1 MIDYKNELNGEQLRV
16 VLHGDG
22 ACLVLAGAGSGKTR
36 TITFRVA
43 YLLEK
48 NIAPE
53 NILLV
58 TFTNKASR
66 EMISRVEGLMHGKV
80 RLPWAGTFHHIGYR
94 ILAQYAGLLGYKQN
108 FSILDSED
116 SKDILKQCLKEE
128 GGDRS
133 DKKFPSVTV
142 VSSILSFARNAE
154 KSLADVLEEKY
165 PQWSDFV
172 EMFGRLASEY
182 EKKKKAANA
191 MDFDDLLLNLRN
203 LLQNSEAVRKKFAS
217 QFQYVLVDEYQDTNT
232 IQASII
238 ELFSSVHKNLLVVG
252 DDAQS
257 IYSFRAANIANI
269 LDFEK
274 KYADAEVFRLETN
287 YRSTPEILDLAN
299 EVIGNNINQYKK
311 ELRSI
316 RKSEVRPEV
325 QAYTDQREEAE
336 SVAQKIQDRIE
347 SGTPLKEIAVLFRA
361 SHHSQA
367 LEVELT
373 KRHIAYDYRGGTRF
387 FERAHIKD
395 VLGFLRAFNNF
406 EDTVAWSRILTMQTG
421 IGPGAAEKIIAQLP
435 VIASEQRER
444 SNLGEGREIAS
455 PDSVGLAIT
464 AIGEALAARAKVG
477 FKEFLN
483 MWRHLEGSDG
493 SPSGLIRAVLDSNYK
508 NYLEREYPDY
518 RERAN
523 DIEQL
528 AIFAEKETDLSK
540 FLAEAGLQ
548 ENFARPQER
557 DSHVVDED
565 KIVLST
571 IHQAKGLEW
580 EAVFILNVSAGQFP
594 SDRALNEDKGIEEER
609 RLFYVAITRAKTY
622 LHISYPLV
630 SHMNFG
636 ALGGPS
642 MFLEEIDK
650 DLVESSA
657 LSGNSYFSDLDDED
671 EGITYIADED
681 EPFPSKPRPK
691 ITSFLKNIDEL

>member
-1 MIDYKNELNGEQLRV
+1 MIDYKNELNDEQLRV

-48 NIAPE
+48 GVAPE

-66 EMISRVEGLMHGKV
+66 EMTSRVEGLMHGKL

-116 SKDILKQCLKEE
+116 SKDILKMCLKEDGAE
-128 GGDRS
+128 RS
-133 DKKFPSVTV
+133 EKKFPSVAV
-142 VSSILSFARNAE
+142 IHSILSFARNAE
-154 KSLADVLEEKY
+154 KSLEDVLDEKY
-165 PQWSDFV
+165 SQWSDFL
-172 EMFGRLASEY
+172 EMFQRIASEY
-182 EKKKKAANA
+182 DKKKKNANT

-203 LLQNSEAVRKKFAS
+203 LLQNSEAVRNKFAS
-217 QFQYVLVDEYQDTNT
+217 QFQYVLVDEYQDTNK

-257 IYSFRAANIANI
+257 IYSFRAAHIENI
-269 LDFEK
+269 LKFED
-274 KYADAEVFRLETN
+274 KYAGAQVFRLETN

-299 EVIGNNINQYKK
+299 EVIGNNIHQYKK
-311 ELRSI
+311 ELQSI
-316 RKSEVRPEV
+316 RMSQARPEV

-336 SVAQKIQDRIE
+336 SVAQKIQDRIDA
-347 SGTPLKEIAVLFRA
+347 GTPLREIAVLFRA

-395 VLGFLRAFNNF
+395 VLGFLRAFNNL

-421 IGPGAAEKIIAQLP
+421 IGPGAAEKIIAEIRGSGVKDL
-435 VIASEQRER
+435 VGVSE
-444 SNLGEGREIAS
+444 
-455 PDSVGLAIT
+455 V
-464 AIGEALAARAKVG
+464 LAARAKVG
-477 FKEFLN
+477 FKDFLN
-483 MWRHLEGSDG
+483 IWRHLEGSDS

-508 NYLEREYPDY
+508 SYLETEYPDY

-528 AIFAEKETDLSK
+528 ALFAEKETDLSK

-548 ENFARPQER
+548 ENFARPQEHE
-557 DSHVVDED
+557 SYVVDQD

-622 LHISYPLV
+622 LHMSYPLV
-630 SHMNFG
+630 SNMNFG

-642 MFLEEIDK
+642 MFLEEISK
-650 DLVESSA
+650 DLVEMSA
-657 LSGNSYFSDLDDED
+657 LAGNTYFSDLDDED
-671 EGITYIADED
+671 EGITYVADED
-681 EPFPSKPRPK
+681 EPFPTKTKAK
-691 ITSFLKNIDEL
+691 ITSFLKSIDEL

>member
-66 EMISRVEGLMHGKV
+66 EMTSRVEGLMHGKV

-116 SKDILKQCLKEE
+116 SKHILKMCLKEDGAE
-128 GGDRS
+128 RS
-133 DKKFPSVTV
+133 EKKIPSVAI

-154 KSLADVLEEKY
+154 KSLEQVLEEKY
-165 PQWSDFV
+165 PQWSEFLD
-172 EMFGRLASEY
+172 MFGRIAAEY
-182 EKKKKAANA
+182 DKKKKNANA

-203 LLQNSEAVRKKFAS
+203 LLQNSEAVRKKFAT
-217 QFQYVLVDEYQDTNT
+217 QFQYVLVDEYQDTNK

-238 ELFSSVHKNLLVVG
+238 DLFSSVHKNLLVVG

-274 KYADAEVFRLETN
+274 RYIDSQVFRLETN

-311 ELRSI
+311 ELHSI
-316 RKSEVRPEV
+316 RNSEARPEV
-325 QAYTDQREEAE
+325 QVYADQREEAE
-336 SVAQKIQDRIE
+336 SVAQSILDYINKGVPPR
-347 SGTPLKEIAVLFRA
+347 EIAVLFRA

-395 VLGFLRAFNNF
+395 VLGFLRAYNNL
-406 EDTVAWSRILTMQTG
+406 EDTVAWGRILTMQNG
-421 IGPGAAEKIIAQLP
+421 VGPGAAEKIIAEIRSAGSKDLSG
-435 VIASEQRER
+435 ISE
-444 SNLGEGREIAS
+444 I
-455 PDSVGLAIT
+455 
-464 AIGEALAARAKVG
+464 LAARAKVG
-477 FKEFLN
+477 FKDFLN
-483 MWRHLEGSDG
+483 IWRNLEGSDG
-493 SPSGLIRAVLDSNYK
+493 SPSGLIRAVMDSNYK
-508 NYLEREYPDY
+508 SYLESEYTDY
-518 RERAN
+518 RERTN

-528 AIFAEKETDLSK
+528 AIFAEKESDLGK

-548 ENFARPQER
+548 ENFARPQE
-557 DSHVVDED
+557 SESQNPNEE

-580 EAVFILNVSAGQFP
+580 ETVFILNVSAGQFP
-594 SDRALNEDKGIEEER
+594 SDRALNEEKGLEEER
-609 RLFYVAITRAKTY
+609 RLFYVAITRAKTH
-622 LHISYPLV
+622 LHMSYPLV
-630 SHMNFG
+630 SNMNFG
-636 ALGGPS
+636 ALGGSS

-650 DLVESSA
+650 NLVEMSGA
-657 LSGNSYFSDLDDED
+657 AGNSYFQDLNDED
-671 EGITYIADED
+671 EGITYVADED
-681 EPFPSKPRPK
+681 EPFSSKTRPK
-691 ITSFLKNIDEL
+691 MTSFLKSIDEL

>member
-1 MIDYKNELNGEQLRV
+1 MIDYTSELNSEQLRV

-48 NIAPE
+48 GIDPNT
-53 NILLV
+53 ILLV

-66 EMISRVEGLMHGKV
+66 EMISRVESLMHGKV

-108 FSILDSED
+108 FTILDSED
-116 SKDILKQCLKEE
+116 SKNLLKLCLKED

-133 DKKFPSVTV
+133 EKKFPSVAV
-142 VSSILSFARNAE
+142 INSILSFARNAE
-154 KSLADVLEEKY
+154 KLLEDVLQEKY
-165 PQWSDFV
+165 PQWAEFV
-172 EMFGRLASEY
+172 TTFQRIATEY
-182 EKKKKAANA
+182 DKKKKAANA

-203 LLQNSEAVRKKFAS
+203 LLQNSEPVRRKFAT
-217 QFQYVLVDEYQDTNT
+217 QFQYVLVDEYQDTNK

-238 ELFSSVHKNLLVVG
+238 DLFSSVHKNLLVVG

-257 IYSFRAANIANI
+257 IYSFRAASISNI

-274 KYADAEVFRLETN
+274 KYYGAQVFRLETN

-299 EVIGNNINQYKK
+299 DVIKNNINQYEK
-311 ELRSI
+311 ELRSVK
-316 RKSEVRPEV
+316 KSAVRPEV

-336 SVAQKIQDRIE
+336 SLAQKILDRINE
-347 SGTPLKEIAVLFRA
+347 GVKLSEIAVLFRA

-395 VLGFLRAFNNF
+395 VLGFVRAFNNL
-406 EDTVAWSRILTMQTG
+406 EDTIAWSRILTMQIG
-421 IGPGAAEKIIAQLP
+421 IGPSAAEKVIEVIKSNGDQKPNFSQIAE
-435 VIASEQRER
+435 I
-444 SNLGEGREIAS
+444 LG
-455 PDSVGLAIT
+455 V
-464 AIGEALAARAKVG
+464 RAKVG
-477 FKEFLN
+477 FKDFLN
-483 MWRHLEGSDG
+483 IWRNMEGSDG

-508 NYLEREYPDY
+508 TYLETEYPDY
-518 RERAN
+518 RDRAN

-528 AIFAEKETDLSK
+528 ALFAEKETDVSK

-548 ENFARPQER
+548 ENYTRPKEGGAQGN
-557 DSHVVDED
+557 DEE

-580 EAVFILNVSAGQFP
+580 EAVFIVGVSAGQFP
-594 SDRALNEDKGIEEER
+594 SDRALNEEKGIEEER
-609 RLFYVAITRAKTY
+609 RLFYVAITRAKTH
-622 LHISYPLV
+622 LHISYPLITGM
-630 SHMNFG
+630 SYG
-636 ALGGPS
+636 TLGGPS
-642 MFLEEIDK
+642 MFLEEINK
-650 DLVESSA
+650 SLVESSH
-657 LSGNSYFSDLDDED
+657 LQGSTVFTDLNDDS
-671 EGITYIADED
+671 EGITYIMDED
-681 EPFPSKPRPK
+681 QPFPSKPRP
-691 ITSFLKNIDEL
+691 TSFLKSIDEL

>member
-1 MIDYKNELNGEQLRV
+1 MIDYKSELNSEQLRV

-48 NIAPE
+48 NIQPE

-66 EMISRVEGLMHGKV
+66 EMTSRVENLMHGKV
-80 RLPWAGTFHHIGYR
+80 RLPWSGTFHHIGYR

-116 SKDILKQCLKEE
+116 SKDLLKLCLKEE
-128 GGDRS
+128 GGEKSVR
-133 DKKFPSVTV
+133 KFPSVAV
-142 VSSILSFARNAE
+142 VNSILSFARNAE
-154 KSLADVLEEKY
+154 KSLEDVLDEKY
-165 PQWSDFV
+165 PQWSEFV
-172 EMFGRLASEY
+172 ETFQRIASEY
-182 EKKKKAANA
+182 DKKKKAANA

-203 LLQNSEAVRKKFAS
+203 LLQNSEPVRKKFAT
-217 QFQYVLVDEYQDTNT
+217 QFQYVLVDEYQDTNK

-238 ELFSSVHKNLLVVG
+238 DLFASIHKNLLVVG

-257 IYSFRAANIANI
+257 IYSFRAAHIGNI

-274 KYADAEVFRLETN
+274 KYADAQVFRLETN

-316 RKSEVRPEV
+316 RKSVVRPEV

-336 SVAQKIQDRIE
+336 SVAQKILDCINE
-347 SGTPLKEIAVLFRA
+347 GTPLKEIAVLFRA

-373 KRHIAYDYRGGTRF
+373 KRNIAYEYRGGTRF

-395 VLGFLRAFNNF
+395 VIAFLRAYNNL

-421 IGPGAAEKIIAQLP
+421 IGPGAAEK
-435 VIASEQRER
+435 VIA
-444 SNLGEGREIAS
+444 EIKNIS
-455 PDSVGLAIT
+455 PETKDVSVLAPT
-464 AIGEALAARAKVG
+464 LTLRAKVG
-477 FKEFLN
+477 FNDFLSI
-483 MWRHLEGSDG
+483 WRHLEGTDG
-493 SPSGLIRAVLDSNYK
+493 TPSGLIRAVLDSNYRT
-508 NYLEREYPDY
+508 YLESEYPDY

-528 AIFAEKETDLSK
+528 ALFAEKETDLGK

-548 ENFARPQER
+548 ENYTRPQER
-557 DSHVVDED
+557 GTQVDDEE
-565 KIVLST
+565 KMVLST

-580 EAVFILNVSAGQFP
+580 ESVFILNVSAGQFP

-630 SHMNFG
+630 SGMSYG
-636 ALGGPS
+636 TLGGPS

-650 DLVESSA
+650 DLVEG
-657 LSGNSYFSDLDDED
+657 SGVGGNTYFNDLNDDD
-671 EGITYIADED
+671 EGITYVADED
-681 EPFPSKPRPK
+681 EPFPSKSKPK
-691 ITSFLKNIDEL
+691 ITSFLKSIDEL

>member
-1 MIDYKNELNGEQLRV
+1 MIDYKSELNDEQLRV

-48 NIAPE
+48 NIQPE

-66 EMISRVEGLMHGKV
+66 EMIARVESLMHGKV

-116 SKDILKQCLKEE
+116 SKDILKMCLKEDGAE
-128 GGDRS
+128 RS
-133 DKKFPSVTV
+133 EKKFPSVAV
-142 VSSILSFARNAE
+142 IHSILSFARNAE
-154 KSLADVLEEKY
+154 KSLEDVIEEKY

-172 EMFGRLASEY
+172 EMFQRIAIDY
-182 EKKKKAANA
+182 DKKKKNANA

-203 LLQNSEAVRKKFAS
+203 LLQKSEAVRNKFAS
-217 QFQYVLVDEYQDTNT
+217 QFQYVLVDEYQDTNK

-257 IYSFRAANIANI
+257 IYSFRAAHIDNI
-269 LDFEK
+269 LKFEDK
-274 KYADAEVFRLETN
+274 NAGAQVFRLETN

-299 EVIGNNINQYKK
+299 EVIANNIHQYKK
-311 ELRSI
+311 ELQSI
-316 RKSEVRPEV
+316 RMSQARPEV

-336 SVAQKIQDRIE
+336 SVAQKIRERLDA
-347 SGTPLKEIAVLFRA
+347 GTPLREIAVLFRA

-395 VLGFLRAFNNF
+395 VLGFLRAFNNL

-421 IGPGAAEKIIAQLP
+421 IGPGAAEK
-435 VIASEQRER
+435 VITEIRTTGSKDLSGVSE
-444 SNLGEGREIAS
+444 
-455 PDSVGLAIT
+455 V
-464 AIGEALAARAKVG
+464 LAARAKIG
-477 FKEFLN
+477 FKDFLN
-483 MWRHLEGSDG
+483 IWRHLEGSDA

-508 NYLEREYPDY
+508 TYLETEYPDY
-518 RERAN
+518 RERSN

-528 AIFAEKETDLSK
+528 ALFAEKESDLSK

-548 ENFARPQER
+548 ENFARPQEQ
-557 DSHVVDED
+557 SPHIEDEE
-565 KIVLST
+565 KMVLST

-580 EAVFILNVSAGQFP
+580 EAVFLIGVSAGQFP

-622 LHISYPLV
+622 LCISYPLL
-630 SHMNFG
+630 SNMNFG
-636 ALGGPS
+636 SLGGPS

-671 EGITYIADED
+671 EGVTYIADED
-681 EPFPSKPRPK
+681 EPFPSKPNPK
-691 ITSFLKNIDEL
+691 PKMTSFLKSIDEL

>member
-1 MIDYKNELNGEQLRV
+1 MIDYKNELNDEQLRV

-48 NIAPE
+48 NIQPE

-116 SKDILKQCLKEE
+116 SKDLLKLCLKQE
-128 GGDRS
+128 GGENTVR
-133 DKKFPSVTV
+133 KFPSVAV

-154 KSLADVLEEKY
+154 KSLEQVLEEKY
-165 PQWSDFV
+165 PQWSEFV
-172 EMFGRLASEY
+172 ETFGRIASEY
-182 EKKKKAANA
+182 DKKKKLANA

-203 LLQNSEAVRKKFAS
+203 LLQNSEPVRKKFAS
-217 QFQYVLVDEYQDTNT
+217 QFAYVLVDEYQDTNKV
-232 IQASII
+232 QASII
-238 ELFSSVHKNLLVVG
+238 ELFASIHKNLLVVG

-257 IYSFRAANIANI
+257 IYSFRAAHIENI
-269 LDFEK
+269 LDFEN
-274 KYADAEVFRLETN
+274 KYDGAEVFRLETN

-316 RKSEVRPEV
+316 RSAALRPQV

-336 SVAQKIQDRIE
+336 SVAQKILEHINE
-347 SGTPLKEIAVLFRA
+347 GIPLKEIAVLFRA

-373 KRHIAYDYRGGTRF
+373 KRNIAYEYRGGTRF

-395 VLGFLRAFNNF
+395 VIAFLRAYNNL

-421 IGPGAAEKIIAQLP
+421 VGPGAAEKIIAE
-435 VIASEQRER
+435 VRVASSKDL
-444 SNLGEGREIAS
+444 SNVA
-455 PDSVGLAIT
+455 DV
-464 AIGEALAARAKVG
+464 LAARAKVG

-483 MWRHLEGSDG
+483 IWRHLEGTDG
-493 SPSGLIRAVLDSNYK
+493 SPAGLIRAVLDSSYK
-508 NYLEREYPDY
+508 NYLETEYPDY

-528 AIFAEKETDLSK
+528 AVFAEKEIDLSK

-548 ENFARPQER
+548 ENFSRPQER
-557 DSHVVDED
+557 DTHIVDEE

-580 EAVFILNVSAGQFP
+580 DAVFILNVSAGQFP

-609 RLFYVAITRAKTY
+609 RLFYVAITRAKTF
-622 LHISYPLV
+622 LHISYPLIAN
-630 SHMNFG
+630 MNFG

-650 DLVESSA
+650 DLVESSSLA
-657 LSGNSYFSDLDDED
+657 GNTYFSDLNDDD
-671 EGITYIADED
+671 EGITYVADED
-681 EPFPSKPRPK
+681 EPFPSKPVQPR
-691 ITSFLKNIDEL
+691 TSFLKSIDEL